1 MSKFSKHKFIKKTLL
16 NIALLFVP
24 FYTLLVIISIYI
36 YTVMP
41 IYTMP
46 AISELTVKGM
56 YDLCKEIENNKQEYN
71 DGKYIS
77 FYKVGDKII
86 TEINND
92 IYDKNERFKS
102 FNPYKTYFILR
113 DSNAGL
119 FYKTEKIQ
127 GNVLLKLAYK
137 YFYKNK
143 YRTQKYVP
151 YFYVDNISNCISY
164 YKVTYHSTDNTALC
178 IMYDKSENY
187 ILFNPFSAKIIRTNK

>member
-1 MSKFSKHKFIKKTLL
+1 MINLV
-16 NIALLFVP
+16 LLFIP
-24 FYTLLVIISIYI
+24 FYTLLVINIYI
-36 YTVMP
+36 YTFSN
-41 IYTMP
+41 IYTFP
-46 AISELTVKGM
+46 AISEETVKGM
-56 YDLCKEIENNKQEYN
+56 YDLCKEIENNKQEYH
-71 DGKYIS
+71 DGEYVS

-92 IYDKNERFKS
+92 IYDKNKQFKS

-119 FYKTEKIQ
+119 LYYETGKIQ
-127 GNVLLKLAYK
+127 GKVFLKLAYK
-137 YFYKNK
+137 YFYNNK

-187 ILFNPFSAKIIRTNK
+187 ILFNPFSAEIIRTNK